1 MNAFIMVVND
11 VDLDEPMV
19 EEKRKVT
26 SAVINEEKGTAGIG
40 QRLTTKEQ
48 IFQEAFN
55 LPLIILFLSLFQG
68 LVKMLDKWITRI
80 INSFLENLS

>member
-26 SAVINEEKGTAGIG
+26 SAVINEEICKVNRSNKGISKHN
-40 QRLTTKEQ
+40 L
-48 IFQEAFN
+48 EA
-55 LPLIILFLSLFQG
+55 
-68 LVKMLDKWITRI
+68 DKKWR
-80 INSFLENLS
+80 NQ

>member
-40 QRLTTKEQ
+40 EEEFKEKEMKGS
-48 IFQEAFN
+48 IH
-55 LPLIILFLSLFQG
+55 
-68 LVKMLDKWITRI
+68 T
-80 INSFLENLS
+80 